1 MGGVV
6 VDQNIIF
13 LTILGM
19 LLVTF
24 LPRLLPVWLLAS
36 RKLPAPVMVWLR
48 YVPAAV
54 LAAMLFPAIFTN
66 GGAIHLA
73 PTNVAFWAA
82 LPTLFVAIRT
92 RSLFYAV
99 LIGMASIALL
109 RLLLPG

>member
-1 MGGVV
+1 M
-6 VDQNIIF
+6 DQKAIF

-19 LLVTF
+19 LLVTY

-36 RKLPAPVMVWLR
+36 RKLPPPVMAWLR

-54 LAAMLFPAIFTN
+54 LAAMLFPAIFTT
-66 GGAIHLA
+66 GGALHLA

-82 LPTLFVAIRT
+82 LPTLYVAIRT

-99 LIGMASIALL
+99 LAGMGSIALL
-109 RLLLPG
+109 RWLLPT